1 MWRNLLILLVLYIY
15 PANGKCVCVCVCGW
29 VGGWVGGWVQL
40 GANEPNVIVV
50 LVLSAMFMY
59 SLEMLC
65 SWFMYMCYPM
75 AHHYLSK

>member
-1 MWRNLLILLVLYIY
+1 MWRNLVILLVLYIY
-15 PANGKCVCVCVCGW
+15 PANGKCVCVCGW
-29 VGGWVGGWVQL
+29 VGGRVQL

-50 LVLSAMFMY
+50 LVLSAMLMY
-59 SLEMLC
+59 SVEMLC